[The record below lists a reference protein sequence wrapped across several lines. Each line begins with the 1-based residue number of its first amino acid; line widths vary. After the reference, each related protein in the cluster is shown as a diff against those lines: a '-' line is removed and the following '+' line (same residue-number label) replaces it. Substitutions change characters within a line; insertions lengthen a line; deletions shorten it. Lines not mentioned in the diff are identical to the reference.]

1 MFYTIG
7 YIFAGFLVVG
17 LVALLVGAA
26 ADNLRDV
33 QINKQYLP
41 DIASGGNIAIAI
53 DDGEQKYYRVEDV
66 TTCLNDSHKTKN
78 QRYVK
83 ELVLHEL
90 TSDEITQELL
100 K

>member
-7 YIFAGFLVVG
+7 YIFAGLLTVG
-17 LVALLVGAA
+17 VVALLVAAA
-26 ADNLRDV
+26 ADRV
-33 QINKQYLP
+33 MEARMSKQYLP
-41 DIASGGNIAIAI
+41 DIVAGGNIGITI
-53 DDGEQKYYRVEDV
+53 DDGNQKYYRIEDV
-66 TTCLNDSHKTKN
+66 STWNDDHKTKN

-90 TSDEITQELL
+90 TGDEITQALL